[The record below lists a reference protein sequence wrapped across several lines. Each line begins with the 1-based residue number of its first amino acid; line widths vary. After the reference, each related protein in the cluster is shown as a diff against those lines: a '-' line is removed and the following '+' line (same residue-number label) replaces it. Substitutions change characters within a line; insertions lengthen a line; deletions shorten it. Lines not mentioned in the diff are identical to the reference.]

1 MDASKRI
8 GKSPEHSTTHR
19 RDNAVSYFGSSPEEI
34 LESRCKA
41 RSERLLRLP
50 QIIGQKEVTPEQA
63 ELNRQSGKSPKTPR
77 PYIQPLIPVSRASW
91 WNGVKEGKYPQ
102 PMKLGSRTTVWRE
115 SDVVAL
121 VQQFDEAM

>member
-1 MDASKRI
+1 MVVQHI
-8 GKSPEHSTTHR
+8 GKSPEQSTAQYRNNLT
-19 RDNAVSYFGSSPEEI
+19 G
-34 LESRCKA
+34 
-41 RSERLLRLP
+41 RLLRLP

-121 VQQFDEAM
+121 AQQFDEAI